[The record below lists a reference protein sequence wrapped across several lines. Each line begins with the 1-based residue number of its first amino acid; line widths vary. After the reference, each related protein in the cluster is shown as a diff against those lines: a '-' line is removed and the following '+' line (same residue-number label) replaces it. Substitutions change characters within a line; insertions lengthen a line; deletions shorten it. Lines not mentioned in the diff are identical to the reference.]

1 MNASTS
7 TLIRQAHAATA
18 EVLDLPLPSARRRE
32 QPLPSPA
39 ELRQHLP
46 LSAAMA
52 HRVREGRDAIRAVL
66 DGRDPRLLVVIGPC
80 SLHDPVSALE
90 YADRLAELAPQVSD
104 QLLLVMRAY
113 VEKPRTTI
121 GWKGLVYDP
130 QLDGSGDMA
139 GGLELSRRL
148 MLGML
153 ERGLPVATEL
163 LQPLVAGYFDDLLG
177 WAAIGARTSESQ
189 VHREMVSG
197 LDLPV
202 GFKNGTDGSVQVAAD
217 AVLAAR
223 VAHSFIGMT
232 KMGTAAIF
240 ETRGNVDGHVILR
253 GGKRPNYAAED
264 VDAACAL
271 LQRVGLREQVMI
283 DCSHANSA
291 KQPRRQIEVAAEL
304 GARIAAGELRILGV
318 MVESH
323 LAEGRQDLV
332 AGQPLRHGVSITDAC
347 LGFDDSAAL
356 LRGLAQAVRERRRA
370 AG

>member
-7 TLIRQAHAATA
+7 TLIRQEHAATA

-39 ELRQHLP
+39 ELRQRLP

-52 HRVREGRDAIRAVL
+52 HRVREGREAIRAVL

-130 QLDGSGDMA
+130 QLDGTGDMA

-153 ERGLPVATEL
+153 ERGLPIATEL

-189 VHREMVSG
+189 IHRELVSG
-197 LDLPV
+197 LGLPV
-202 GFKNGTDGSVQVAAD
+202 GFKNGTDGGVGIACDAIRSAAHGHRHFGLD
-217 AVLAAR
+217 PHGHPAL
-223 VAHSFIGMT
+223 I
-232 KMGTAAIF
+232 
-240 ETRGNVDGHVILR
+240 ETRGNPDTHVVLR
-253 GGKRPNYAAED
+253 GGRHGSNY
-264 VDAACAL
+264 
-271 LQRVGLREQVMI
+271 GPEQVQAVRQALESQGIATRMMV
-283 DCSHANSA
+283 DCSHANSG
-291 KQPRRQIEVAAEL
+291 KNPLNQPGVLASVLDQRLAGASDLVGVMLESHLFDGCQAL
-304 GARIAAGELRILGV
+304 GGELRY
-318 MVESH
+318 
-323 LAEGRQDLV
+323 
-332 AGQPLRHGVSITDAC
+332 GVSITDGC
-347 LGFDDSAAL
+347 LGWEGTERILRDAA
-356 LRGLAQAVRERRRA
+356 RRLAERR
-370 AG
+370 